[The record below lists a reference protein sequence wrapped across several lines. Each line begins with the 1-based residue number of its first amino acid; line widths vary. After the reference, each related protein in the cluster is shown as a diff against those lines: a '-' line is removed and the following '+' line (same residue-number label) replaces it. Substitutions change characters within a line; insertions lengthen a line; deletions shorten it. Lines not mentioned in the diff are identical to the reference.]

1 MIRKLLR
8 VAVALA
14 VILLAAGA
22 FVYQRY
28 LASPASSGSD
38 EPIIIFVPRGAEF
51 EQVLDS
57 LKAKNLV
64 KDEAAFR
71 YLANQMEYVRSPMR
85 SGRYRIERNW
95 NILQVVRQLRSGRQ
109 DPVKVILTTE
119 RMVEDVAAKVS
130 RFIEPDSFMLMATF
144 TNDSLLTA
152 MGYTRENL
160 MSLFIPNTYECY
172 WDMEP
177 LEFMDRMAREHK
189 KFWEKDGRLEKAK
202 ALGMTPEEVYTLASI
217 VEKETLK
224 NVEKPRIAGAYLN
237 RLKVNMR
244 LQADPTLVFATRDF
258 ETRRVLNYHKEFVS
272 PYNTY
277 MYAGLP
283 PGPIAMSSIS
293 SIDAVLNPEN
303 HNYVYFCAV
312 GDGSGLH
319 AFAETLEGHNVNKKR
334 YLDNLRKQGL
344 ID

>member
-1 MIRKLLR
+1 MIRKLLIIGG
-8 VAVALA
+8 AIVALLLIA
-14 VILLAAGA
+14 GVIL
-22 FVYQRY
+22 YQKY
-28 LASPASSGSD
+28 LATPVTQQGEDA
-38 EPIIIFVPRGAEF
+38 IIVYVPTGAGF

-57 LKAKNLV
+57 LKSKNLV

-71 YLANQMEYVRSPMR
+71 YLAEQMQYAKSPMR
-85 SGRYRIERNW
+85 SGRYRLKAGW
-95 NILQVVRQLRSGRQ
+95 NVLQVVRHLRSGGQ

-119 RMVEDVAAKVS
+119 RMIEEVAAKVS
-130 RFIEPDSFMLMATF
+130 RFIEPDSATLMAAF
-144 TNDSLLTA
+144 TNDSLLNA
-152 MGYTRENL
+152 IGYTRENL

-172 WDMEP
+172 WDMSTN
-177 LEFMDRMAREHK
+177 EFIERMIREHK
-189 KFWEKDGRLEKAK
+189 KFWERENRAEKAK
-202 ALGMTPEEVYTLASI
+202 AMGMTPQEVYTLASI

-237 RLKVNMR
+237 RLKINMR

-293 SIDAVLNPEN
+293 SIDAVLNPEK

-319 AFAETLEGHNVNKKR
+319 AFAETLEGHNVNKVR